1 MEGGVE
7 KGGVKDLP
15 VTAAFLTSLMV
26 TGIFG
31 LAVISSL
38 LAVAWSIGGVDL
50 DRVDDILIV

>member
-1 MEGGVE
+1 
-7 KGGVKDLP
+7 
-15 VTAAFLTSLMV
+15 MV

-38 LAVAWSIGGVDL
+38 LAAAWSIGGVDL